1 MVSLARQEWPD
12 SSHFDDPEVVWRMH
26 KRHHVGLIVRSP
38 DYHRVE
44 ELVAQYVPRIG
55 AEYTA
60 VEAPLDKPP
69 D

>member
-1 MVSLARQEWPD
+1 MQ
-12 SSHFDDPEVVWRMH
+12 
-26 KRHHVGLIVRSP
+26 KRHHIGFIVRSP
-38 DYHRVE
+38 DHARVQ
-44 ELVAQYVPRIG
+44 ELIAAYVPRIV

>member
-12 SSHFDDPEVVWRMH
+12 SSSFADDEIAWRMH
-26 KRHHVGLIVRSP
+26 KRHHIGFIVRSP
-38 DYHRVE
+38 NHERVQ
-44 ELVAQYVPRIG
+44 ELIASYVPRIG

-60 VEAPLDKPP
+60 VEAPLDRSP